1 MCPQLGLVVPP
12 HALSLPFESVK
23 ELGDYWCEV
32 TVRNVHYQCI
42 TFIVILSL
50 FASFFFSHI
59 YVFLE
64 DAPATHKKWRNIL
77 RVTLN
82 LLLKWRAPLQLSLIH
97 QTTI

>member
-50 FASFFFSHI
+50 FASFFLAIYMFFWKMHQPHI
-59 YVFLE
+59 RSGETFCEL
-64 DAPATHKKWRNIL
+64 P
-77 RVTLN
+77 
-82 LLLKWRAPLQLSLIH
+82 
-97 QTTI
+97 